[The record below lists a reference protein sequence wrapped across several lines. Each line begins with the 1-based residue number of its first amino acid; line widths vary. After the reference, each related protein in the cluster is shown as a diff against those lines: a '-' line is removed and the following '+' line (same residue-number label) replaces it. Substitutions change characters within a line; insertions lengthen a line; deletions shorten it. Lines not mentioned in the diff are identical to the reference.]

1 MTEDKIIIGR
11 TPSCLLFSWRTQTP
25 CIIDSN
31 LIYHRF
37 DEEFE
42 GYDFSEFNAENVLE
56 FVTNLSFI
64 MGVTGLLLHPDNVE
78 STRFDGQT
86 IIITKNSRKIHYNK
100 DSLLFDLKKT
110 NVVNVYDEFYW
121 RRGQSHNNE
130 VLRSRSRFCRRVIFH
145 RSSRPRV
152 SSKTKDVT
160 IASIMD
166 QDQLLDPNYGNAM
179 ARIRALRMMD
189 AACMKGQLGMIKN
202 GKEYYKPIKM
212 DFHNR
217 VVIPKFRQLKS
228 FEEVYRMNQRK
239 EKPWIMFE
247 KLRFKQKTSL
257 A

>member
-1 MTEDKIIIGR
+1 
-11 TPSCLLFSWRTQTP
+11 
-25 CIIDSN
+25 
-31 LIYHRF
+31 
-37 DEEFE
+37 
-42 GYDFSEFNAENVLE
+42 
-56 FVTNLSFI
+56 
-64 MGVTGLLLHPDNVE
+64 
-78 STRFDGQT
+78 
-86 IIITKNSRKIHYNK
+86 
-100 DSLLFDLKKT
+100 
-110 NVVNVYDEFYW
+110 
-121 RRGQSHNNE
+121 
-130 VLRSRSRFCRRVIFH
+130 
-145 RSSRPRV
+145 
-152 SSKTKDVT
+152 
-160 IASIMD
+160 MD